1 MLEAFRDYSC
11 LYGEP
16 YIFCGQAWFL
26 SESPVSRVVRE
37 IPRRLARI
45 IPRSAMTLLIVEDE
59 AIVSLYLRSSLEA
72 FGHTVVGLAPTGAQ
86 AVKNAL
92 SSYPDLILMD
102 IRLNGD
108 TDGIEAA
115 KQIRNHRPAP
125 VIFITANTDDMVM
138 RRASELEPLGYL
150 SKPLD
155 VTALRGIMESAVRT
169 LTA

>member
-1 MLEAFRDYSC
+1 
-11 LYGEP
+11 
-16 YIFCGQAWFL
+16 
-26 SESPVSRVVRE
+26 
-37 IPRRLARI
+37 
-45 IPRSAMTLLIVEDE
+45 MTLLIVEDE

-125 VIFITANTDDMVM
+125 VIFITANTDDMAM
-138 RRASELEPLGYL
+138 RRASELEPIGYL

>member
-1 MLEAFRDYSC
+1 
-11 LYGEP
+11 
-16 YIFCGQAWFL
+16 
-26 SESPVSRVVRE
+26 
-37 IPRRLARI
+37 
-45 IPRSAMTLLIVEDE
+45 
-59 AIVSLYLRSSLEA
+59 
-72 FGHTVVGLAPTGAQ
+72 
-86 AVKNAL
+86 
-92 SSYPDLILMD
+92 MD

-108 TDGIEAA
+108 ADGIEAA

>member
-1 MLEAFRDYSC
+1 MR
-11 LYGEP
+11 
-16 YIFCGQAWFL
+16 
-26 SESPVSRVVRE
+26 
-37 IPRRLARI
+37 
-45 IPRSAMTLLIVEDE
+45 LLIVEDE

-115 KQIRNHRPAP
+115 KQIRNHRP
-125 VIFITANTDDMVM
+125 
-138 RRASELEPLGYL
+138 RSGHLHHG
-150 SKPLD
+150 
-155 VTALRGIMESAVRT
+155 
-169 LTA
+169 